1 MDTIEQ
7 KEKDTIELRKL
18 TKFQKK
24 QVLSLVDR
32 FLEENEESKKEGF
45 PTCPKCGTAHP
56 VLTKAGR
63 TKGGKQMYLCHECG
77 RRFVEDIGRPSHY
90 SWYDISAWRV
100 FMEDTLQ
107 GKTLDES
114 ADKLGISHSTAWSW
128 RHKIM
133 EKMKSFQEDIM
144 LSDRSELDEKYFHKS
159 HKGKK
164 LSDAEPKKRGT
175 PARKRGISGELICS
189 LTGVSRDG
197 AAFAEI
203 HNMGKPSQDDVEN
216 IAHHFSSGTFFW
228 TDGTNCYDRLVK
240 EKGCGSKKL
249 VTWESYDEY
258 NHLNNVNSLHSKMEE
273 REKKCHGVADKYLP
287 RYCALWAKV
296 HSLSG
301 MDLSDKVRS
310 VLGLYEKRRDDKRPK
325 TSNLKTL
332 NVFDVAAS

>member
-1 MDTIEQ
+1 
-7 KEKDTIELRKL
+7 
-18 TKFQKK
+18 
-24 QVLSLVDR
+24 
-32 FLEENEESKKEGF
+32 
-45 PTCPKCGTAHP
+45 
-56 VLTKAGR
+56 
-63 TKGGKQMYLCHECG
+63 
-77 RRFVEDIGRPSHY
+77 
-90 SWYDISAWRV
+90 
-100 FMEDTLQ
+100 
-107 GKTLDES
+107 
-114 ADKLGISHSTAWSW
+114 
-128 RHKIM
+128 M

-159 HKGKK
+159 PKGKK

-273 REKKCHGVADKYLP
+273 RERKCHGVADKYLP

-325 TSNLKTL
+325 TSNLKNLERFRRGSIMTKGYL
-332 NVFDVAAS
+332 TQQFATIAKDFNVIRDKILTWAKGNMVSVSEKHGNEWNCKLKYENRDIQLTILAFDLCL